1 FETTCSLPKAAGSCS
16 GWTGRYFYD
25 VTASRCSHFWYGGC
39 HGNNN
44 NFLTIVECQ
53 RTQTYTHTR
62 THKHMLTGC
71 MTVSSKSIGP
81 FVVVLALYS
90 STLDLKR
97 YNDYEAQIS

>member
-44 NFLTIVECQ
+44 NFLTIAECQ
-53 RTQTYTHTR
+53 RTCPDTSLTQRHTCLTYSFYNF
-62 THKHMLTGC
+62 
-71 MTVSSKSIGP
+71 SS
-81 FVVVLALYS
+81 
-90 STLDLKR
+90 
-97 YNDYEAQIS
+97 